1 MIEPI
6 NINGEQVAI
15 VIRSSYSPT
24 ETTFHTKSD
33 DILQIGHIVYPA
45 GSSIVPHVH
54 RNIERMI
61 EGTPEVL
68 VVQKGKMKTNFYNDN
83 KEWVGDTLLSMGDV
97 ILLLKGGHGFQMIED
112 TVLMEVKQG
121 PYLNDL
127 DKERFEDD
135 SCK

>member
-1 MIEPI
+1 M
-6 NINGEQVAI
+6 
-15 VIRSSYSPT
+15 
-24 ETTFHTKSD
+24 
-33 DILQIGHIVYPA
+33 
-45 GSSIVPHVH
+45 
-54 RNIERMI
+54 
-61 EGTPEVL
+61 
-68 VVQKGKMKTNFYNDN
+68 
-83 KEWVGDTLLSMGDV
+83 GDTLLSMGDV